1 MKKNSKLSAPFILI
15 GMILLFTTVSFSVEG
30 KSIKKFIGTWTQ
42 CDKDGHIVALNQNNV
57 REYKIITPDQFLVY
71 QSNGTMAQMIFSGTI
86 RIDKDILSET
96 LLVSTPSMVSEN
108 GKVNSF
114 RFRFEKGLLFIEGTN
129 NKYKQIWKKVN
140 PFQ

>member
-1 MKKNSKLSAPFILI
+1 MRKISKLSAPFILI
-15 GMILLFTTVSFSVEG
+15 GMILLFTTVSLSVEG
-30 KSIKKFIGTWTQ
+30 KSIKKFIGTWTH
-42 CDKDGHIVALNQNNV
+42 CDKNGNIIAVNQNNV

-71 QSNGTMAQMIFSGTI
+71 QSDGKFAQMIFSGTI

-129 NKYKQIWKKVN
+129 NQYKQIWKKVI